1 MRKGFV
7 LPFFNKM
14 PRSGE
19 LNTISAFR
27 MLIVFALTLNVTN
40 PLSSAYV
47 PGASVASVSRV
58 RTD

>member
-7 LPFFNKM
+7 LSFFNKM
-14 PRSGE
+14 PRPGE
-19 LNTISAFR
+19 LNKISAFR

-40 PLSSAYV
+40 PLSSAHV
-47 PGASVASVSRV
+47 PGASAASVSKG